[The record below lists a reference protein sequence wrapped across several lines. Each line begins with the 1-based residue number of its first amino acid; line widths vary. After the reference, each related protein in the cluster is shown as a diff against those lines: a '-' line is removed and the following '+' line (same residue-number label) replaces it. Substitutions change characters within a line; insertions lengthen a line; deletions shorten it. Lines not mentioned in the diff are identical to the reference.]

1 MHTPRPTHGHAGLI
15 GDLRAQIPDIFS
27 VFQLHHRIGEGTFS
41 TVFLAT
47 LRSDQHRPMHQRRC
61 FAIKHLIPTSHPNRV
76 ERELKCL
83 LEIG

>member
-1 MHTPRPTHGHAGLI
+1 MPIKHTHRRAGLI
-15 GDLRAQIPDIFS
+15 GDLRAQIPDIFA

-47 LRSDQHRPMHQRRC
+47 LRCDQHRPMHKRRC
-61 FAIKHLIPTSHPNRV
+61 FAIKHLIPTCHPNRV